1 MREYE
6 PYFDHMDNRRAFVIA
21 TMVAAAVATLVGAR
35 VYAGSQGEHGNS
47 PAWNPRAAAAYLDAR
62 MDWWLRWPNAA
73 RDHETAC
80 VSCHTAVPYAIARPA
95 LRRLLGEQELPPA
108 ERQML
113 DNVTRRVRLWKDVEP
128 FYPDQTRGLPK
139 SSESRGTEAV
149 LNAIV
154 LATRDASA
162 GALSDETQQA
172 FANMWPL
179 QFKAGDLKGAW
190 AWLNFHYEPWE
201 ASESPY
207 FGGAIAALAVGS
219 APGAYAQRP
228 DIQEQLALLRDYL
241 RRGADG
247 ARLFDRVM
255 VLWSSSKLPGVL
267 SPEQRHAIVAAA
279 LAAQQEDGGWS
290 MSALGAFK
298 RADGTAID
306 TRSDGYATGL
316 VATALQQSAAAGTS
330 SPQLGKALSWLM
342 RHQDATTGM
351 WAASS
356 LNKQRDPATDAG
368 KFMSDAATA
377 YAVLALAQSR

>member
-1 MREYE
+1 
-6 PYFDHMDNRRAFVIA
+6 
-21 TMVAAAVATLVGAR
+21 
-35 VYAGSQGEHGNS
+35 
-47 PAWNPRAAAAYLDAR
+47 
-62 MDWWLRWPNAA
+62 
-73 RDHETAC
+73 
-80 VSCHTAVPYAIARPA
+80 RPA

-162 GALSDETQQA
+162 GALSDETRQA

-228 DIQEQLALLRDYL
+228 DIQEQLALLRDYR

-247 ARLFDRVM
+247 ARLFDRVL

-267 SPEQRHAIVAAA
+267 SPEQ
-279 LAAQQEDGGWS
+279 
-290 MSALGAFK
+290 
-298 RADGTAID
+298 
-306 TRSDGYATGL
+306 
-316 VATALQQSAAAGTS
+316 
-330 SPQLGKALSWLM
+330 
-342 RHQDATTGM
+342 
-351 WAASS
+351 
-356 LNKQRDPATDAG
+356 
-368 KFMSDAATA
+368 
-377 YAVLALAQSR
+377 